1 MRDIDHGKP
10 SKEFSLHLTLLSSD
24 IIKSSVGE
32 TSKLSVSCDISEVP
46 KVNCTI
52 IFSRQNQDLGPIGS
66 IKFSKNR
73 PVASAFVNLSEVSF
87 DELKDL
93 LCLPNSPRP
102 ASFFLSTSRYL
113 EGNTLVLI
121 RLMKL
126 FETLVLASKSTSGCY
141 IDQK

>member
-1 MRDIDHGKP
+1 MRDIEHGKP
-10 SKEFSLHLTLLSSD
+10 IKEFSLHLTLLSSD
-24 IIKSSVGE
+24 IIKSGMRD
-32 TSKLSVSCDISEVP
+32 TSKISVSCDISEIP

-73 PVASAFVNLSEVSF
+73 PVASAFVNLSEIGF

-113 EGNTLVLI
+113 EGNNGEATMRNSGLSLEIYDLSWRYPVL
-121 RLMKL
+121 
-126 FETLVLASKSTSGCY
+126 
-141 IDQK
+141 